1 MENRSATAPTT
12 TLDQTTVLGSGTIT
26 DKPLTITMTNPPKSN
41 YLLVF
46 VTKMAKTGANQYQSK
61 INEIAVTG
69 N

>member
-1 MENRSATAPTT
+1 MEIRSATAPTIP
-12 TLDQTTVLGSGTIT
+12 LDQTTVLGSGTVT
-26 DKPLTITMTNPPKSN
+26 DQPLTITLTNAPKSN

-46 VTKMAKTGANQYQSK
+46 VTTMARTGDHQYQSK